1 MRKFALYLVVL
12 SGLAFMSSCGDD
24 GTGDINNGGDGT
36 TGSLSK
42 AKKDMLYDKVW
53 YSTNPTGGIDHEF
66 LSDGTL
72 RQAKSLD
79 GRWTWQNNGDTMNL
93 VDHMNNRYDYVFI
106 SIGANAM
113 SLKTSV
119 DGYQSTHGYKDTE

>member
-12 SGLAFMSSCGDD
+12 SGLGFMSSCGGDD
-24 GTGDINNGGDGT
+24 GGTDINGGDGT

-42 AKKDMLYDKVW
+42 STKDMLYDKIW

-72 RQAKSLD
+72 RQAQSLD

-93 VDHMNNRYDYVFI
+93 VDHMGNRYDYLFM
-106 SIGANAM
+106 SIGSNSM
-113 SLKTSV
+113 SFKSSV
-119 DGYQSTHGYKDTE
+119 DGYQSVHGFKDTE